1 MFTKKISSLLI
12 LFSLSLFPFSCTLDS
27 LSTQLIGHYSGN
39 LPCADCPGII
49 MNLDL
54 KEKSQYNSEMIYIE
68 RNVTVT
74 ESGIWKISKE
84 KDSHGIERSIIEL
97 TSENSKAKTYFN
109 LKNNTTLQLLDS
121 ENKPVPSADLKKKVS

>member
-1 MFTKKISSLLI
+1 
-12 LFSLSLFPFSCTLDS
+12 
-27 LSTQLIGHYSGN
+27 
-39 LPCADCPGII
+39 